1 MPQKYEQFTPQL
13 LPRYWRSPKMRFMN
27 VNGDAYLCFL
37 DFTARRLWK
46 PPKQEAMVLVWLC
59 LFITHTH
66 THKAQ
71 KYKVYPHLLDREQ
84 TPPLHDTTAT
94 QIHMQRTRRKKKSD
108 IVVLVFFL
116 EHHEFCFWPRGLSR
130 GLSPRR
136 SGFVSQLPL
145 FGLVRQLQVQVQA
158 TKIQRSWV
166 LCCAYCV
173 LDCWAIKSVQHKIR

>member
-1 MPQKYEQFTPQL
+1 MLF
-13 LPRYWRSPKMRFMN
+13 RFHCQTVM
-27 VNGDAYLCFL
+27 
-37 DFTARRLWK
+37 K
-46 PPKQEAMVLVWLC
+46 PLKQEAMVLVWLC

-66 THKAQ
+66 TKPKSTRCILICWTGNKRPRCMTRQ
-71 KYKVYPHLLDREQ
+71 
-84 TPPLHDTTAT
+84 PLRFTCKRT
-94 QIHMQRTRRKKKSD
+94 QRKKKSD

-130 GLSPRR
+130 GLSLRR
-136 SGFVSQLPL
+136 PGFVSQLPL

-173 LDCWAIKSVQHKIR
+173 LDCWAIKSVQYEIR